1 MVKTGATG
9 PSAGRIRP
17 PTGAKTRV
25 RTGVAISPTSLV
37 AADVRL
43 RGTAD
48 GAWRAT
54 LEPPA
59 PDATSWPSLARAFA
73 ELAAALGVSDGTLAV
88 SLLAPLIEVR
98 RLDLPPLKPD
108 EVQQVLS
115 RNAGRYFVNARGP
128 QLVGAAPAVRRGRG
142 APVPVVAAAA
152 SARLVAALH
161 AAATESGWSIE
172 SITPAE
178 GAWASAA
185 LEAWPVLARQSAYA
199 VMASAD
205 RTDVL
210 QLENGKLAAV
220 RRFRAGAADGEMLA
234 DTIGS
239 TARVGIAGDAG
250 PRKELAAA
258 LSLRGVRVL
267 APSGASSRAGESS
280 ELVAA
285 QFAGSEL
292 GPVLRSND
300 RVAGERMRARSA
312 AWWMIAASGLLLAAA
327 GGVQYWGVRRQLRL
341 VRAERARLRPQL
353 NATLLGRTTV
363 DAAYAQLATL
373 DTIDRTAPQWSA
385 TIATLSQTIPD
396 EAHLA
401 AIRTRGD
408 SLIVDGLADHAA
420 RVFDALAKT
429 GGLVD
434 VKSAASVRRAAQ
446 DGGGAKEHFTI
457 AARVEQTVPR
467 KAAP

>member
-1 MVKTGATG
+1 MVKTAPASTTG
-9 PSAGRIRP
+9 KLRA

-43 RGTAD
+43 RGTTD
-48 GAWRAT
+48 GVWRAT

-59 PDATSWPSLARAFA
+59 PDATSWPSLARALA
-73 ELAAALGVSDGTLAV
+73 ELSAALGVSDGTLAV
-88 SLLAPLIEVR
+88 SLLSPLIEVR
-98 RLDLPPLKPD
+98 RLDLPPLRPD
-108 EVQQVLS
+108 ELQQLLS
-115 RNAGRYFVNARGP
+115 RNAARYFVNARGS
-128 QLVGAAPAVRRGRG
+128 QVVGAAPTIRRGRSSP
-142 APVPVVAAAA
+142 APVVAAAT

-161 AAATESGWSIE
+161 AAAGESGWTIE
-172 SITPAE
+172 SIAPAE
-178 GAWASAA
+178 GAWADAA
-185 LEAWPVLARQSAYA
+185 LEAWPVLARHSAYA
-199 VMASAD
+199 VVVSTD

-210 QLENGKLAAV
+210 QLESGRLVAV
-220 RRFRAGAADGEMLA
+220 RRFRAGAADGAMIA
-234 DTIGS
+234 DTIGP
-239 TARVGIAGDAG
+239 TARVGITGDAA

-258 LSLRGVRVL
+258 LALHGVSVTT
-267 APSGASSRAGESS
+267 PVGGSRREGESP
-280 ELVAA
+280 ELLAA
-285 QFAGSEL
+285 QFAGAEI
-292 GPVLRSND
+292 GPVLRSD
-300 RVAGERMRARSA
+300 ARVAGERMRARSA
-312 AWWMIAASGLLLAAA
+312 AWWMIAASVLLLAAA

-341 VRAERARLRPQL
+341 VRAERARLRPEL
-353 NATLLGRTTV
+353 NTTLLGRTTV
-363 DAAYAQLATL
+363 DATYAQLAAL

-385 TIATLSQTIPD
+385 MIARLSQTIPD

-420 RVFDALAKT
+420 RVFDALSKT
-429 GGLVD
+429 RGLTD

-457 AARVEQTVPR
+457 AARVEQTAPR